1 MIHTQ
6 LWPAILG
13 AAIVLPLLGVAMV
26 ALARAWTKLSPRRRW
41 VLLGALAIVELA
53 YWVNVY
59 AWLIEPNRLEVRRV
73 TIESAQ
79 WHGPPLTI
87 AAIGDV
93 HLDGPH
99 MNTAR
104 LERIVRRTNG
114 LRPDLVVLLGD
125 YVAGH
130 APKAE
135 RSPQEQ
141 ARIESGLGVLAAL
154 TPPLGVVAVIGNHD
168 VWYDRTAVTR
178 ALQDAGVAVLWDRHV
193 AIQHR
198 DHAFV
203 VAGLADPVTNGGD
216 IAAALDGAPEGEDVI
231 VATHSPDPFANGA
244 HGAALTLAAHTHG
257 GQVWLPFVGRPLVP
271 SAFGERYARGVIVEN
286 GAPLFVTSGLGTSV
300 LPLRFMTP
308 PEIALIT
315 LCAPGNCTP
324 AQRNEEPRE
333 TPEAPPQL
341 SG

>member
-1 MIHTQ
+1 MIHPH
-6 LWPAILG
+6 LWPAVLG
-13 AAIVLPLLGVAMV
+13 AAVGFPLLAVAAI
-26 ALARAWTKLSPRRRW
+26 ALARAWQKLSKRRRW
-41 VLLGALAIVELA
+41 VLFGVLAFVELV
-53 YWVNVY
+53 YWLNVY

-73 TIESAQ
+73 TIESAA

-87 AAIGDV
+87 AALGDV

-104 LERIVRRTNG
+104 LERIVRRVNT
-114 LRPDLVVLLGD
+114 LDADLVVLLGD

-135 RSPQEQ
+135 RTPDEQ

-154 TPPLGVVAVIGNHD
+154 NAPLGVVAVIGNHD

-193 AIQHR
+193 SIRQG
-198 DHAFV
+198 DHEFV
-203 VAGLADPVTNGGD
+203 VAGIADPMTHGGD
-216 IAAALDGAPEGEDVI
+216 LAAARDGAPPEDDLI
-231 VATHSPDPFANGA
+231 VLMHGPDPFATGA
-244 HGAALTLAAHTHG
+244 HGAVLTLAAHTHG
-257 GQVWLPFVGRPLVP
+257 GQVWLPFVGRPVVP
-271 SAFGERYARGVIVEN
+271 SEYGQRYVRGLIVEH
-286 GAPLFVTSGLGTSV
+286 GAPLFVTSGIGTSV

-315 LCAPGNCTP
+315 LCAPGDCVRAP
-324 AQRNEEPRE
+324 RQEEPRE
-333 TPEAPPQL
+333 APEEPAQL